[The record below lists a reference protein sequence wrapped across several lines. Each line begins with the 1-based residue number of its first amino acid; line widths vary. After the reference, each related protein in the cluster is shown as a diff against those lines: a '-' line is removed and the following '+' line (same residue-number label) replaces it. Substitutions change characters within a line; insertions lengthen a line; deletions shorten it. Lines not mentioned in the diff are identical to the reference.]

1 MTSGPDPDIPPRRK
15 FRQVSPEHSHAE
27 GRLGFWLVG
36 AAVVIGICVAAYY
49 VIMAG
54 TGAPPP

>member
-15 FRQVSPEHSHAE
+15 FRELSPDHSRAE
-27 GRLGFWLVG
+27 SRLGFWLVG
-36 AAVVIGICVAAYY
+36 AAVVVGICIAAYT
-49 VIMAG
+49 IINAG